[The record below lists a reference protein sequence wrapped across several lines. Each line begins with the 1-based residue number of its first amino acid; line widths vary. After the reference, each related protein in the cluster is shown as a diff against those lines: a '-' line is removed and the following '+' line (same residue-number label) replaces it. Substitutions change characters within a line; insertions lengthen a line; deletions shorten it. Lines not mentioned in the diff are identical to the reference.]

1 MSFAAPL
8 VLLALLA
15 IPLVLRWYLG
25 QQRRRVRAA
34 AAFVAKPLISSVAPG
49 SPGWRRHA
57 PMLAFALALAVLIVA
72 AARPQ
77 RSVAVPVSDGAVM
90 LVDDVSS
97 SMASTDVAPSRLGAA
112 ERAAGKFIAGV
123 PAAIRIG
130 LIEFNQKP
138 LLLQSPTTD
147 HSLAR
152 SALGQLR
159 PAGHTAIGD
168 AINTAAGVLTRL
180 RTPSGK
186 RPPGA
191 IVLLSDGTSTM
202 GADPL
207 SAARQA
213 ASQHIPIYTVAL
225 GTQRGTIPVH
235 HGAKTVT
242 VPVPLSSQELE
253 QIARQSGGRA
263 FTAEDARG
271 LSGVY
276 THLAAQL
283 GHKQA
288 KREISASFAGGGL
301 VLLLL
306 GSALSLLWFGRLV

>member
-25 QQRRRVRAA
+25 QQRLRGRAA
-34 AAFVAKPLISSVAPG
+34 AAFVAEPLIASVAPA

-57 PMLAFALALAVLIVA
+57 PMLAFVLALAVLIVA

-77 RSVAVPVSDGAVM
+77 RSVAVPVTDGAVM
-90 LVDDVSS
+90 LVDDISS
-97 SMASTDVAPSRLGAA
+97 SMAATDVAPSRLAAA
-112 ERAAGKFIAGV
+112 ERAAGKFLPSV
-123 PAAIRIG
+123 PAAIRVG
-130 LIEFNQKP
+130 VIEFNEKP
-138 LLLQSPTTD
+138 ILLQSPTTD

-152 SALGQLR
+152 SALGHLH
-159 PAGHTAIGD
+159 AGGHTAIGD
-168 AINTAAGVLTRL
+168 AINRATGVLTSL

-191 IVLLSDGTSTM
+191 IVLLSDGTSTT

-207 SAARQA
+207 AAARQA

-225 GTQRGTIPVH
+225 GTQRGTISVR

-242 VPVPLSSQELE
+242 VPVPLSAQELG
-253 QIARQSGGRA
+253 QIASLSGGRE
-263 FTAEDARG
+263 FTVADAGG
-271 LSGVY
+271 LSTVY
-276 THLAAQL
+276 AHLAAQL
-283 GHKQA
+283 GHKQV

-306 GSALSLLWFGRLV
+306 GSALSLRWFGRLV

>member
-25 QQRRRVRAA
+25 QQRQRGRAA
-34 AAFVAKPLISSVAPG
+34 AAFVAKPLIPSVAPA

-57 PMLAFALALAVLIVA
+57 PMLAFALALAVLILA

-77 RSVAVPVSDGAVM
+77 RSVAVPVTDGAVM

-97 SMASTDVAPSRLGAA
+97 SMAATDVAPSRLGAA
-112 ERAAGKFIAGV
+112 ERAAGNFIASV
-123 PAAIRIG
+123 PAAIRVG
-130 LIEFNQKP
+130 LLEFNDKP
-138 LLLQSPTTD
+138 ILLQSPTTD

-152 SALGQLR
+152 SALGQLH
-159 PAGHTAIGD
+159 PGGHTAIGD
-168 AINTAAGVLTRL
+168 AINRAAGLLTSL
-180 RTPSGK
+180 RTPTGK

-191 IVLLSDGTSTM
+191 IVMLSDGTSTT

-207 SAARQA
+207 AAARQA

-225 GTQRGTIPVH
+225 GTQHGTITARH
-235 HGAKTVT
+235 RAKTVT
-242 VPVPLSSQELE
+242 IPVPLSSQELG
-253 QIARQSGGRA
+253 QIARLSGGRE
-263 FTAEDARG
+263 FTVADAGG
-271 LSGVY
+271 LSAVY
-276 THLAAQL
+276 AHLAAAL
-283 GHKQA
+283 GHKQV
-288 KREISASFAGGGL
+288 KREISASLAGGGL

-306 GSALSLLWFGRLV
+306 GSVLSLRWFGRLV

>member
-25 QQRRRVRAA
+25 QQRRRGRAA
-34 AAFVAKPLISSVAPG
+34 AAFVARPLLASVAPA

-57 PMLAFALALAVLIVA
+57 PMLAFVLALAVLIVA

-77 RSVAVPVSDGAVM
+77 QSVAVPVTDGAVM
-90 LVDDVSS
+90 LVDDISS
-97 SMASTDVAPSRLGAA
+97 SMAATDVAPSRLAAA
-112 ERAAGKFIAGV
+112 ERAAGKFLASV
-123 PAAIRIG
+123 PAAIRVG
-130 LIEFNQKP
+130 VIEFNEKP
-138 LLLQSPTTD
+138 ILLQSPTTD

-152 SALGQLR
+152 EALGHLH
-159 PAGHTAIGD
+159 AGGHTAIGD
-168 AINTAAGVLTRL
+168 AINRATGVLTSL

-191 IVLLSDGTSTM
+191 IVLLSDGTSTT

-207 SAARQA
+207 AAARQA

-225 GTQRGTIPVH
+225 GTQRGTISVR

-242 VPVPLSSQELE
+242 VPVPLSSQELG
-253 QIARQSGGRA
+253 QIARLSGGRE
-263 FTAEDARG
+263 FTVADAGG
-271 LSGVY
+271 LSTVY
-276 THLAAQL
+276 AHLAAQL
-283 GHKQA
+283 GHKQV

-306 GSALSLLWFGRLV
+306 GSALSLRWFGRLV